1 MGKKFANSVRAGQLL
16 NEEHQARNQYSLMT
30 QDYAPQTIGQ
40 AYACQKVFMDLRAE
54 AAGGYAGYKIGYTTQ
69 KMQQQFGITA
79 PASGRLLQ
87 STVASSGMV
96 LSAEDYIELL
106 VECEVGVRI
115 NEDLIDGPFDKDRIF
130 AAVGEIM
137 VAFEIVDRR
146 PCLGPKSIEQSISM
160 NIINAGAVL
169 GEAILNW
176 CELDIPGSECR
187 LSVNGSPVG
196 SGRGADVIGHP
207 ALPVCW
213 LAEALAARGEYL
225 RHGDVVLT
233 GSMIP
238 PHALVPGDEV
248 TLQMDNLGE
257 IGLSIQG
264 KRP

>member
-1 MGKKFANSVRAGQLL
+1 MMS
-16 NEEHQARNQYSLMT
+16 
-30 QDYAPQTIGQ
+30 QDYAPQSIGQ
-40 AYACQKVFMDLRAE
+40 AYACQKAFMDLRAE
-54 AAGGYAGYKIGYTTQ
+54 STGGYAGYKIGYTTQ
-69 KMQQQFGITA
+69 MMQQQFGMTE
-79 PASGRLLQ
+79 PASGRILR
-87 STVASSGMV
+87 STVSPSGAV

-146 PCLGPKSIEQSISM
+146 PCLGPKSIEQSIST

-169 GEAILNW
+169 GEPILNW
-176 CELDIPGSECR
+176 RELDIPGSECR
-187 LSVNGSPVG
+187 LSVNGTQVG

-207 ALPVCW
+207 VLPVCW

-225 RHGDVVLT
+225 RRGDIVLT

-238 PHALVPGDEV
+238 PHALAPGDEV

-257 IGLSIQG
+257 IGISIRG
-264 KRP
+264 SDPN